1 MGSQGMICGS
11 RSLGFQAPS
20 NFVFANG
27 FHSED
32 SLMVSKNPCGD
43 SQCVRVAGSGMRGGQ
58 RAFICLFPFKDLF
71 FRIFY

>member
-11 RSLGFQAPS
+11 WSLGFQAPS
-20 NFVFANG
+20 NLSLQIPENG

-71 FRIFY
+71 